1 MADYTVLE
9 QELSSYGMTLTEKQ
23 KEQFTTFYQAMV
35 EKNKVM
41 NLTAITEW
49 EEVLLKHFCDSATL
63 LRCIELGK
71 EQSLIDVGTGAG
83 FPGIPLKI
91 LFPEVEMTLMDS
103 LQKRIHFLE
112 EVRDLLGL
120 EKLQLLHG
128 RAEEAGRQK
137 DLREHFD
144 VCVSRAVSQLSVL
157 AEYSL
162 PFVKVG
168 GVFVSYKSADCEEE
182 VEAAKKAIHI
192 LGGEI
197 KEVKRF
203 TLPGS
208 DMGRALVV
216 IRKVS
221 HTSGKYPRKAGTPAK
236 MPL

>member
-9 QELSSYGMTLTEKQ
+9 QELSSYGIMLSEKQ
-23 KEQFTTFYQAMV
+23 KEQFTSFYQAMV

-49 EEVLLKHFCDSATL
+49 DEVLLKHFCDSVTL
-63 LRCIELGK
+63 LRCAQLEKG
-71 EQSLIDVGTGAG
+71 QSLIDVGTGAG

-91 LFPEVEMTLMDS
+91 LFPEVDMTLMDS

-112 EVRDLLGL
+112 EVRDLLKL
-120 EKLQLLHG
+120 EKLALLHG

-137 DLREHFD
+137 ELREHFD

-157 AEYSL
+157 TEYCL

-182 VEAAKKAIHI
+182 VKAAKKAIHI
-192 LGGEI
+192 LGGELE
-197 KEVKRF
+197 EVKRF

-216 IRKVS
+216 IRKVA